1 MSKANSPTYRD
12 GCEDGRADT
21 ERISACP
28 PQIPRGP
35 QPPNPA
41 YPVMY
46 MMGYREEFR
55 SELAHRPC
63 ENCRNGRGG

>member
-12 GCEDGRADT
+12 GCRDGQRDT
-21 ERISACP
+21 ALISQCP
-28 PQIPRGP
+28 PKPPVGP
-35 QPPNPA
+35 QPTKPA

-46 MMGYREEFR
+46 MTGYQDEFHP
-55 SELAHRPC
+55 ELAHRPC